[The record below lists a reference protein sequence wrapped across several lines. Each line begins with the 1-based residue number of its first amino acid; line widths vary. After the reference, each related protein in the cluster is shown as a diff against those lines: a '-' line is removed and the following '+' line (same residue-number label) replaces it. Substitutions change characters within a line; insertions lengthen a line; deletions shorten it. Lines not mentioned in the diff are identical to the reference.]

1 MISSIWE
8 ADLRYEEWREM
19 FAEVFA
25 EARAESWAEG
35 WILGWIE
42 GWLAG
47 NYSRQLKIARKMLA
61 MGYDED
67 IIHTITELP
76 IDDIRKLDSLPA

>member
-8 ADLRYEEWREM
+8 ADVRYEG
-19 FAEVFA
+19 FAE
-25 EARAESWAEG
+25 G
-35 WILGWIE
+35 D
-42 GWLAG
+42 
-47 NYSRQLKIARKMLA
+47 YSRQLKIARKMLA

>member
-1 MISSIWE
+1 MISSILE
-8 ADLRYEEWREM
+8 ADLRYEEWKEM

-25 EARAESWAEG
+25 EARAEGWTEG

-47 NYSRQLKIARKMLA
+47 NYSRQLKVARKMIA

-67 IIHTITELP
+67 EIHQITELP
-76 IDDIRKLDSLPA
+76 IDEIGRLKS